1 MGLFIY
7 AVTAPFASLFFSLYK
22 ADGEML
28 ELTASYYQ
36 YVP

>member
-7 AVTAPFASLFFSLYK
+7 AVTAFAALFFSLYK

-28 ELTASYYQ
+28 ELTASYYK